1 MSRIFYKELRNRLGL
16 MTNTIRAASLGAV
29 LAVAAISA
37 LMVGGIVS
45 AQQMEDDKMEG
56 DNMMSNGNMTGDSMM
71 DDSMKGDDAMM
82 DDSMMDDSMKGDD
95 AMMTGSS
102 FSDINKAVVITDS
115 SEFEKIRVYTGHD
128 VPTDGSGGAF
138 GYGVITSAGISAI
151 IVTTTHAGV
160 LDSVAQADADDPV
173 FHNHYVA
180 LENLSDDPT
189 CPGLQ
194 VANISF
200 QEPGDVDVSGH
211 GVVMED
217 TPYYFGGT
225 DSLSEAHIS
234 FNAEAGVDDVVS
246 FVINPVDADGNTS
259 LTDIAAVCINDVKF
273 ASEDHVTVI
282 SASYWEN

>member
-1 MSRIFYKELRNRLGL
+1 MAA

-29 LAVAAISA
+29 LGVAAVSVLLI
-37 LMVGGIVS
+37 GGIVS
-45 AQQMEDDKMEG
+45 AQEMEG
-56 DNMMSNGNMTGDSMM
+56 DNMMVGDNMMM
-71 DDSMKGDDAMM
+71 SD
-82 DDSMMDDSMKGDD
+82 
-95 AMMTGSS
+95 SS

-115 SEFEKIRVYTGHD
+115 SEFEKIRVYTGND

-138 GYGVITSAGISAI
+138 GYGVITSAGLDAI

-160 LDSVAQADADDPV
+160 KDSEAQADANDPV

-180 LENLSDDPT
+180 LEDLTDDAT

-194 VANISF
+194 VRDISF

-225 DSLSEAHIS
+225 HSLSGDHIS
-234 FNAEAGVDDVVS
+234 FNDDPSSRADLEVGSVVS
-246 FVINPVDADGNTS
+246 FTINPVDSDGNTS
-259 LTDIAAVCINDVKF
+259 VTDIAAVCINDVTF

-282 SASYWEN
+282 YASYWEN